1 MACPLTHEPIPEGTM
16 KKLTTFILLLILLG
30 MLSGCAKSQDNK
42 KCPEIPVGV
51 LVGAA
56 ESADASM
63 QKLGYEMALQQFNA
77 NTPSTVCP
85 INLVYAEEGIGTSL
99 NSSQSILLGLAD
111 QGVVALVG
119 ANSNEAS
126 MQAAAITRNLE
137 IPLVI
142 PGLTA
147 DELTK
152 TDNQWVFRLSA
163 SSEAEAQTAVNLVQA
178 ELDSGVRFAVL
189 YENTAFGENA
199 AVHAA
204 NAIMLGNMKLAYYE
218 KYSTASVGFAEQLE
232 AIIAA
237 EADVLYFIA
246 NLPGPARSMLSTMQ
260 LSSLE
265 GIQVITIGNGFTSAE
280 LQDIS
285 NTSYGYEAS
294 RLLVV
299 SPWNDDLPWKPM
311 VDFLS
316 AYKQFSSER
325 PGTLPE
331 IPPVG
336 FAEAYAA
343 LSFLANSINLTM
355 TDASIAGMESLVEA
369 AEVASFREAVRQ
381 SLRSQFNRP
390 ETILG
395 TIRLDALG
403 QNALQPL
410 VLQLSS
416 GKFVTVYPEEL
427 AKKDAIF
434 Q

>member
-1 MACPLTHEPIPEGTM
+1 M
-16 KKLTTFILLLILLG
+16 KKLTTFILLLTLLG
-30 MLSGCAKSQDNK
+30 VLSGCAKANNAK
-42 KCPEIPVGV
+42 TCPEISVGA
-51 LVGAA
+51 LVGTAD
-56 ESADASM
+56 SADASM

-77 NTPSTVCP
+77 NTPATVCP
-85 INLVYAEEGIGTSL
+85 ISLVYAEEGIGTNL
-99 NSSQSILLGLAD
+99 NSSQSILLNLAD

-142 PGLTA
+142 PSLTA

-163 SSEAEAQTAVNLVQA
+163 SSEAEAQTAINLVQA
-178 ELDSGVRFAVL
+178 ELGSGVRFAIL

-204 NAIMLGNMKLAYYE
+204 NAILLGNMDLAYYE
-218 KYSTASVGFAEQLE
+218 KYSTASAGFSDQLE
-232 AIIAA
+232 TIKAA
-237 EADVLYFIA
+237 EVDVLYFIA
-246 NLPGPARSMLSTMQ
+246 NLPGPARSMLATMQ

-265 GIQVITIGNGFTSAE
+265 GIQVITVGNGFTSTE
-280 LQDIS
+280 LQTIS

-294 RLLVV
+294 RLLIV
-299 SPWNDDLPWKPM
+299 SPWNEDLPWKPM
-311 VDFLS
+311 ADFLT
-316 AYKQFSSER
+316 AYQQFSAER
-325 PGTLPE
+325 PGELPE
-331 IPPVG
+331 VPPVG

-355 TDASIAGMESLVEA
+355 TDASIAGLTSLAEA
-369 AEVASFREAVRQ
+369 ADVSTFREAVRQ

-390 ETILG
+390 ETIMG
-395 TIRLDALG
+395 TISLDALG

-410 VLQLSS
+410 VLQLSA
-416 GKFVTVYPEEL
+416 GKFVTVYPEDL

>member
-1 MACPLTHEPIPEGTM
+1 M
-16 KKLTTFILLLILLG
+16 KKLTTFILLLTLLG
-30 MLSGCAKSQDNK
+30 VLAGCAKAKNTKS
-42 KCPEIPVGV
+42 CPEIPVGA

-56 ESADASM
+56 DSADGTM

-77 NTPSTVCP
+77 KASTTVCP
-85 INLVYAEEGIGTSL
+85 ISLVYAEEGIGTNL
-99 NSSQSILLGLAD
+99 NSSQSILLNLAD

-163 SSEAEAQTAVNLVQA
+163 SSEAEAQTAINLVQA
-178 ELDSGVRFAVL
+178 ELGSGVRFAIL

-204 NAIMLGNMKLAYYE
+204 NSILLGNMDLVYYE
-218 KYSTASVGFAEQLE
+218 KYSTANVSFVDQLE
-232 AIIAA
+232 AIKAA

-246 NLPGPARSMLSTMQ
+246 NLPGPAHSMLATMQ

-265 GIQVITIGNGFTSAE
+265 GIQVITFGNGFTSAE
-280 LQDIS
+280 FLSIS
-285 NTSYGYEAS
+285 NTSFGFEAS
-294 RLLVV
+294 KLLIV
-299 SPWNDDLPWKPM
+299 SPWNEDLPWKPM
-311 VDFLS
+311 ADFLT
-316 AYKQFSSER
+316 AYQQFSAEH
-325 PGTLPE
+325 PGALPE
-331 IPPVG
+331 VPPVE

-355 TDASIAGMESLVEA
+355 TDASIASLTSLAEA
-369 AEVASFREAVRQ
+369 ADVSTFREAVRQ

-395 TIRLDALG
+395 TISLDALG

-416 GKFVTVYPEEL
+416 GRFVTVYPEDL
-427 AKKDAIF
+427 AKKEAVF
-434 Q
+434 QRSY